1 MTDID
6 FPGKVMPKVTVLG
19 TVSFQARVDGEYLWC
34 EISCE
39 ALRVHFGAKSMGE
52 DELLNAFYRG
62 KDRIE
67 RVARDRLKLNDREIL
82 LMVVDF

>member
-1 MTDID
+1 LEIE
-6 FPGKVMPKVTVLG
+6 FPKIVMPKVTALG

-39 ALRVHFGAKSMGE
+39 ALRVHFGASSMQD
-52 DELLNAFYRG
+52 DELLNAFCRG

-67 RVARDRLKLNDREIL
+67 QAARHHLSLDGSRAVL